1 MVMEAKDSV
10 QMSWSDFQ
18 KATLNFLGK
27 AQRSGDFSDVTLA
40 CDDGGEMFP
49 AHKIVLSAGSSFFEA
64 AFKRIGKIQS
74 SNPLLYLKGV
84 EKQEL
89 ELLLTFLYT
98 GEVNVLKE
106 KLEKFLEVAKDLGVK
121 GFHPEKQEQE
131 EKEQSEEIVHREESL
146 DNNMSEE
153 TFTNDPEDLEDS
165 KLWTKRPRKIKAAT
179 SPVWNFATKMDK
191 MRAQCNL
198 CEKIV
203 PAQEH
208 TWNISRD
215 VDCNIHFRIIG
226 RKRTDFPY
234 KNSTIFSDSNSR
246 IFQLKILSY
255 SKYS

>member
-1 MVMEAKDSV
+1 MV
-10 QMSWSDFQ
+10 
-18 KATLNFLGK
+18 
-27 AQRSGDFSDVTLA
+27 
-40 CDDGGEMFP
+40 P

-131 EKEQSEEIVHREESL
+131 EMEQSEEIVHREESL
-146 DNNMSEE
+146 DNMSEE

-165 KLWTKRPRKIKAAT
+165 KLWTKRPRKMEAAT
-179 SPVWNFATKMDK
+179 SPVLT
-191 MRAQCNL
+191 
-198 CEKIV
+198 
-203 PAQEH
+203 
-208 TWNISRD
+208 
-215 VDCNIHFRIIG
+215 
-226 RKRTDFPY
+226 
-234 KNSTIFSDSNSR
+234 
-246 IFQLKILSY
+246 SY
-255 SKYS
+255 

>member
-40 CDDGGEMFP
+40 CDDGGEMVP

-84 EKQEL
+84 EKQDL

-121 GFHPEKQEQE
+121 GFHPEKQELE

-146 DNNMSEE
+146 DNMSEE

-215 VDCNIHFRIIG
+215 VACN
-226 RKRTDFPY
+226 RTDFPF
-234 KNSTIFSDSNSR
+234 KNSTIF
-246 IFQLKILSY
+246 F
-255 SKYS
+255 

>member
-40 CDDGGEMFP
+40 CDDGGEMVP

-131 EKEQSEEIVHREESL
+131 EKEQSEESLDMDREENL
-146 DNNMSEE
+146 DNMSEE

-215 VDCNIHFRIIG
+215 AALNLDMGF
-226 RKRTDFPY
+226 
-234 KNSTIFSDSNSR
+234 
-246 IFQLKILSY
+246 LILAFY
-255 SKYS
+255 QQISKTNF